1 MAKNLIVSYG
11 GVKAPSFFV
20 PEKINTEILPS
31 TANKSLE
38 VPMKSGAFFVNKK
51 YGIRTFTVPYTIEAP
66 TDAEVMP
73 YADQLAK
80 WLDYNEPQKL
90 VLGDSPD
97 RYYMAIING
106 ETDFERTTILGK
118 GTLEFVCFDPHA
130 YGEEQEVTLIPQN
143 EEPVSVINDGNMETS
158 PKIEMTFTKN
168 VTDFSIM
175 TPDDALIF
183 GDFDPTT
190 QTAVNL
196 KPLVVNETGASINL
210 WTNGLSVDGGVV
222 AGEMRANGYS
232 FQQKD
237 KDYGTGA
244 KWHGSSL
251 IRSLN
256 KEVQDFTCE
265 AQVGFIASKMAQMG
279 RVVVYLLDTNLN
291 KIGTM
296 AIKDYQKGEY
306 PMFECLAGQFGN
318 GHKTLIS
325 SYGSRKGV
333 FRQFNG
339 IIRIERIGKEWK
351 CHIAQVDPK
360 TKVHHTR
367 MSSKPFSDYKNLYSK
382 KVAAIQI
389 HVAQFGTIE
398 PTNEM
403 WISNVRF
410 TEHLEPQ
417 DNQVDYAF
425 RAGDTLSID
434 CATGEVLVNG
444 EPNLEKFYPSSS
456 WLKLKQGVTAIN
468 VSDSTAIENIK
479 VSYQE
484 RWL

>member
-1 MAKNLIVSYG
+1 MNNLILSYG
-11 GVKAPSFFV
+11 GVSPPPFFIA
-20 PEKINTEILPS
+20 EKIEPELLPS
-31 TANKSLE
+31 ITIDSID
-38 VPMKSGAFFVNKK
+38 VPQKSGSYFINKK
-51 YGIRTFTVPYTIEAP
+51 YGVRTFSIPFTI
-66 TDAEVMP
+66 V
-73 YADQLAK
+73 ADDDVDVTYKADILSK
-80 WLDYNEPQKL
+80 WLDYDEPQKL
-90 VLGDSPD
+90 VFRDNPS

-106 ETDFERTTILGK
+106 NTDYTRSFQLGR
-118 GTLEFVCFDPHA
+118 GTLEFICYDPHA
-130 YGEEQEVTLIPQN
+130 YGEEQEVTLTPQN
-143 EEPVSVINDGNMETS
+143 EEPVSVINDGNMDAS

-175 TPDDALIF
+175 TPDDAIIF

-210 WTNGLSVDGGVV
+210 WTNGLSVDGGTV

-237 KDYGTGA
+237 KDYGTGS
-244 KWHGSSL
+244 KWHGASL

-265 AQVGFIASKMAQMG
+265 AQVLFSASKMAQMG

-296 AIKDYQKGEY
+296 AIKDYQNGEY

-325 SYGSRKGV
+325 SYGDRKGV

-367 MSSKPFSDYKNLYSK
+367 MSSKPFSDYKNLYNK
-382 KVAAIQI
+382 KVAAVQI

-398 PTNEM
+398 PTNLM
-403 WISNVRF
+403 AISNVKF
-410 TEHLEPQ
+410 TERLEPQ
-417 DNQVDYAF
+417 DNEVDYSF

-434 CATGEVLVNG
+434 CKTGEVLVNG
-444 EPNLEKFYPSSS
+444 EPNLENFYPSSS

>member
-1 MAKNLIVSYG
+1 MNNSLIQSFAGLSCPAFLIVHSI
-11 GVKAPSFFV
+11 K
-20 PEKINTEILPS
+20 PEVLPPIN
-31 TANKSLE
+31 
-38 VPMKSGAFFVNKK
+38 VNSIEMPNIDGTYYVNYK
-51 YGIRTFTVPYTIEAP
+51 YGVRTFDVEATILAP
-66 TDAEVMP
+66 KKKDVLA
-73 YADQLAK
+73 YADQLAT
-80 WLDYNEPQKL
+80 WLHYDEPQKL
-90 VLGDSPD
+90 VLKDKPHQ
-97 RYYMAIING
+97 YYLAKVVG
-106 ETDFERTTILGK
+106 STDLEKKFRTGK
-118 GTLEFVCFDPHA
+118 VSFQFICYDPHA

-143 EEPVSVINDGNMETS
+143 EEPVSVINDGNMEAS

-175 TPDDALIF
+175 TPNDAIIF

-210 WTNGLSVDGGVV
+210 WTNGLSVDGGNV

-237 KDYGTGA
+237 KDYGTGS
-244 KWHGSSL
+244 KWHGASL

-265 AQVGFIASKMAQMG
+265 AQVLFSASKMAQMG

-291 KIGTM
+291 KIGAM

-325 SYGSRKGV
+325 SYGDRKGV

-351 CHIAQVDPK
+351 CHIAQVDPV

-367 MSSKPFSDYKNLYSK
+367 MSSKPFSDYKNLYNK
-382 KVAAIQI
+382 KVAAVQI

-398 PTNEM
+398 PTNLM
-403 WISNVRF
+403 AISNVKF
-410 TEHLEPQ
+410 TEHLAPQ
-417 DNQVDYAF
+417 DNEVDYAF

-444 EPNLEKFYPSSS
+444 EPNLENFYPSSS

-468 VSDSTAIENIK
+468 VSDSTAIEDIK